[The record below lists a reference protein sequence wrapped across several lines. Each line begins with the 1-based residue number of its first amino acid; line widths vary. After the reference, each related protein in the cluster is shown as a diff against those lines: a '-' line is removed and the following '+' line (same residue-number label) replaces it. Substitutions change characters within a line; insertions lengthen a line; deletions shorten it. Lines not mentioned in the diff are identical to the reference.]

1 MWVGFQLRH
10 PLIISRDKEVCAPIH
25 ISYGEKSASAWEMGH
40 RRYTRTRVIE
50 LLVLVGSPIY
60 PPTNIV
66 MLTELTGSVL
76 LTDPFDPKIVHAVH
90 ASSRLWS
97 SYSTVVQYKHS
108 V

>member
-1 MWVGFQLRH
+1 
-10 PLIISRDKEVCAPIH
+10 
-25 ISYGEKSASAWEMGH
+25 
-40 RRYTRTRVIE
+40 VIE